1 MIEDMKGRRGAR
13 KTASGDLL
21 PSEPARPEKTPV
33 VQSASKSAMKPRTR
47 TPKATLPQM
56 ALDLF
61 ADVATDL
68 TCGVDEVGRGPL
80 AGPVV
85 TAAVILDPA
94 RPIKGLADS
103 KKLTAQRR
111 EALYEE
117 IVERS
122 LAYCIAEASV
132 AEIDSLNI
140 LHATMLAMQRAVN
153 GLSRVPTLALI
164 DGNRCPMLPMRAE
177 AIIKGDDKVPAISAA
192 SILAKVTR
200 DRQLVALHEAFPQY
214 GFDEHVGY
222 GTPRH
227 LAALRLHGPSPHH
240 RQSFAPVR
248 EAFALFG
255 AITVARVGHLS

>member
-1 MIEDMKGRRGAR
+1 
-13 KTASGDLL
+13 
-21 PSEPARPEKTPV
+21 
-33 VQSASKSAMKPRTR
+33 
-47 TPKATLPQM
+47 M
-56 ALDLF
+56 AFDLF
-61 ADVATDL
+61 ADIATDL

-85 TAAVILDPA
+85 TAAVILDPS

-103 KKLTAQRR
+103 KKLTALRR

-122 LAYCIAEASV
+122 LAFCIAEASV
-132 AEIDSLNI
+132 EEIDSLNI

-153 GLSRVPTLALI
+153 GLSRVPALALI
-164 DGNRCPMLPMRAE
+164 DGNRCPVLPMRAE
-177 AIIKGDDKVPAISAA
+177 AVIKGDDKVPAISAA

-200 DRQLVALHEAFPQY
+200 DRQLAALHEEFPQY

-227 LAALRLHGPSPHH
+227 LEALRTHGPSPHH
-240 RQSFAPVR
+240 RKSFAPVR
-248 EAFALFG
+248 EAFEIFG
-255 AITVARVGHLS
+255 TLTVSRVVRTS

>member
-1 MIEDMKGRRGAR
+1 MSEDVKGRRGLR
-13 KTASGDLL
+13 KGASGDDV
-21 PSEPARPEKTPV
+21 SPAPV
-33 VQSASKSAMKPRTR
+33 NPRVKSAIKPRTR
-47 TPKATLPQM
+47 SPKAMLPQM
-56 ALDLF
+56 ALELF
-61 ADVATDL
+61 PDVATDL

-85 TAAVILDPA
+85 TAAVILDPE
-94 RPIKGLADS
+94 RPIEGLADS

-255 AITVARVGHLS
+255 ALTVSRVSRSS